1 VISDSLPGNCFEH
14 NRAQLSVK
22 FSDLRGEV
30 LVRQMIERFDVA
42 TNNGRQSIS
51 CRFAEDC
58 DPTPLLFY
66 VNVMGRVVQEM
77 PRPISSPV
85 PLPGQGICAIGGV
98 VSLVHRRQ
106 HRDMQ
111 QVTRFH

>member
-1 VISDSLPGNCFEH
+1 M
-14 NRAQLSVK
+14 
-22 FSDLRGEV
+22 
-30 LVRQMIERFDVA
+30 RQMIERFDVA
-42 TNNGRQSIS
+42 ANNGRQSIS

-58 DPTPLLFY
+58 DPTPLPFY
-66 VNVMGRVVQEM
+66 VNLMGRVVQEM

-85 PLPGQGICAIGGV
+85 LLPGQGICAIGGV